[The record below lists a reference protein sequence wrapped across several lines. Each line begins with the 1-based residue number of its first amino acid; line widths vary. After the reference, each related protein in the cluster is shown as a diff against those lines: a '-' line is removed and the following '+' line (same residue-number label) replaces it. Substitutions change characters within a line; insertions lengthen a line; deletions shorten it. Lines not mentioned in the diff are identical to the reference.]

1 MFVIV
6 LMMPI
11 MMMMRMM
18 MSNMMIK
25 MMMASMIMTRLIRM
39 IKIVLVQIISSFMII
54 IILNI
59 MIMIGRFRGVCDHQG
74 ELLLSTKENEHY
86 TFQPRLFCKGDEYDF
101 DRVYDD

>member
-11 MMMMRMM
+11 MMM